1 MGIAKDTIFLEGA
14 RIPVNK
20 ENGAQTKP
28 ANEVS
33 SLFPELIFGK
43 DRHELLADAK
53 SALWQADKAGAWCWD
68 GVVMSR
74 MMKKDTSCF
83 KTQKLR
89 NYFRSRPVSHSFTLP
104 GEGNLTANLGDLD
117 SGSYPTILK
126 HFISH
131 IPCLGT
137 QFNKKWWNHVESIF
151 KLNLPTSNF
160 FFHLNFPGFLPWVF
174 WENGDLSSPQ
184 ELRKSSDAAP
194 KSCRKVGD
202 PEKSWS
208 WEWKV

>member
-1 MGIAKDTIFLEGA
+1 MKSHFPSSHHHGSLEMGIAKDTIFLEGA
-14 RIPVNK
+14 RIPVNE

-53 SALWQADKAGAWCWD
+53 SALWQADKAGTWCWD

-74 MMKKDTSCF
+74 MMKKDRSCF

-89 NYFRSRPVSHSFTLP
+89 NYFRSRPVSHSFTPP

-137 QFNKKWWNHVESIF
+137 QFNKKWWNLSLNSTYRLPISFSI
-151 KLNLPTSNF
+151 
-160 FFHLNFPGFLPWVF
+160 
-174 WENGDLSSPQ
+174 
-184 ELRKSSDAAP
+184 
-194 KSCRKVGD
+194 
-202 PEKSWS
+202 
-208 WEWKV
+208 